1 MHRRDFLLSAAA
13 LALPRWPAPSVPRA
27 WTWVHGGDGS
37 LGEWRARFRRIARA
51 GIGGALV
58 GGGDTSVV
66 SGAAHAEGL
75 RFHRWIWALNRT
87 GDAWVKEHH
96 PEWFSVSREGK
107 SSLTHPPY
115 VGYYQWLCPSRPEV
129 RAYLRGVVS
138 EVAADPQ
145 VDGVHL
151 DYIRHPDV
159 ILPRALW
166 PKYNL
171 VQDREYPPF
180 DFCYCEVCR
189 RGFWRETGRD
199 PLELP
204 DPTADAAWRE
214 FRWRSVRRVVESL
227 ADAVH
232 AHGKPISA
240 AVFPTPTI
248 ARALVRQAWET
259 WPLDLVFPMIY
270 QGFYEEPVSWVGA
283 AAREGVARLAGAR
296 PLVAGLYLPDLPPDA
311 LGEAVRAALAA
322 GSAGVSVFE
331 MAGLT
336 DEHLRALRRA
346 LG

>member
-1 MHRRDFLLSAAA
+1 MHRRDFLVSAAA
-13 LALPRWPAPSVPRA
+13 VALPRFPEASVPRA
-27 WTWVHGGDGS
+27 WTWVHGGEGTPA
-37 LGEWRARFRRIARA
+37 EWRSRFRRIAKA
-51 GIGGALV
+51 GVGGVLV
-58 GGGDTSVV
+58 GGGDTALLSD
-66 SGAAHAEGL
+66 AARAEGL
-75 RFHRWIWALNRT
+75 QFHRWSWALNRT

-129 RAYLRGVVS
+129 RGYLRGVM
-138 EVAADPQ
+138 ADLAGDPRI
-145 VDGVHL
+145 DGVHL

-189 RGFWRETGRD
+189 ASFWRETGTDPRD
-199 PLELP
+199 LS
-204 DPTADAAWRE
+204 DPAISVAWRE
-214 FRWRSVRRVVESL
+214 YRWRSVTRVVETV
-227 ADAVH
+227 AEAVH
-232 AHGKPISA
+232 ARGKPISA

-259 WPLDLVFPMIY
+259 WPVDVVFPMIY
-270 QGFYEEPVSWVGA
+270 HGFYLQPVSWVGE
-283 AAREGVARLAGAR
+283 AAREGVTRLAGRR
-296 PLVAGLYLPDLPPDA
+296 PLVAGLYLPDLNPADLGQAVGLA
-311 LGEAVRAALAA
+311 LGA
-322 GSAGVSVFE
+322 GAAGVSVFE
-331 MAGLT
+331 MGGLS
-336 DEHLRALRRA
+336 DAHLRSLRPA